1 MSARTSAFREL
12 HTKSTP
18 LKLPNAW
25 DAGSA
30 RLFESLLAPA
40 IATTSAGVAWA
51 QGYGDG
57 RQMPREVAFSAAM
70 AMRRVVEVP
79 LTVDIE
85 HGYSDNPKDVAEFVL
100 RLAEIG
106 IDGINLEDGPDDPA
120 RLAKKLEA
128 IKTAL
133 SSRGLDVFVNARTDV
148 FLAALVEPSEMVN
161 ETISRGQQYR
171 SAGADGLFV
180 PALSQEDQVAAISKA
195 VPLPLNLMAVPGL
208 ADAKRLSALGVRR
221 LSAGSGIAQA
231 TWGTAASLCRWFLDA
246 GDSGILTSA
255 MPYPDLQA
263 LYG

>member
-1 MSARTSAFREL
+1 MSARATVFREL
-12 HTKSTP
+12 HSRPTP
-18 LKLPNAW
+18 LKLANAW

-30 RLFESLLAPA
+30 RLFESLGAPA

-79 LTVDIE
+79 LTIDIE
-85 HGYSDNPKDVAEFVL
+85 HGYSDSPKDVAEFVV

-106 IDGINLEDGPDDPA
+106 IDGINLEDGPDEPA
-120 RLAKKLEA
+120 KLAKKIEA
-128 IKTAL
+128 IKSAL

-148 FLAALVEPSEMVN
+148 FLAALVPPTKLTD
-161 ETISRGQQYR
+161 ETVARGKQYL

-180 PALSQEDQVAAISKA
+180 PALADEDRVDAVAKA
-195 VPLPLNLMAVPGL
+195 VALPLNVMAVPGL
-208 ADAKRLSALGVRR
+208 ADARRLSELGVKR

-231 TWGTAASLCRWFLDA
+231 VWGTASSLCRWFLDE
-246 GDSGILTSA
+246 GNSGILTSA
-255 MPYPDLQA
+255 MPYADLQA
-263 LYG
+263 LFD